1 MEQDQKSNLFM
12 KGFFWGSIAGAA
24 VALLFAP
31 KSGKEIR
38 DDLRQRSNELLD
50 EADVAVKDVR
60 KRAEQV
66 LNEGRE
72 KADVLLREAE
82 EKLAEARK
90 KASEIL
96 ERDAAEKN
104 GAAPIDTDEVVLADN
119 DIPED
124 SAEASEEVETKPKS
138 RRAKK
143 DA

>member
-38 DDLRQRSNELLD
+38 DDLRQRSNEFLD
-50 EADVAVKDVR
+50 EADTAVKDVR

-66 LNEGRE
+66 LNDGRE

-96 ERDAAEKN
+96 ERNAAENN
-104 GAAPIDTDEVVLADN
+104 GESEPEAAS
-119 DIPED
+119 PED
-124 SAEASEEVETKPKS
+124 TAEVAEEVIVTAKPK
-138 RRAKK
+138 RTKK
-143 DA
+143 SV